1 MIKRLGP
8 LPLKDYLQNAVTP
21 PLLLDVREGWEF
33 ERCNIPGSKLISM
46 GQIPNS
52 LALLDPAQEIAVICH
67 HGVRSMRVAAFLEQQ
82 GFEQLINLEGGIDA
96 WAREVDQSL
105 AIY

>member
-33 ERCNIPGSKLISM
+33 ERCNIPGSKLIPM

-67 HGVRSMRVAAFLEQQ
+67 HGVRSLRVVMFLKQNGFQQ
-82 GFEQLINLEGGIDA
+82 VFNLQGGMDA
-96 WAREVDQSL
+96 WARQVDPGMPT
-105 AIY
+105 Y

>member
-33 ERCNIPGSKLISM
+33 ERCNIPGSKLIPM

>member
-8 LPLKDYLQNAVTP
+8 LPLKDYLQNAVIP
-21 PLLLDVREGWEF
+21 PFLLDVRENWEF
-33 ERCNIPGSKLISM
+33 DRCNISGSKLIPM

-52 LALLDPAQEIAVICH
+52 LALLDPTQEIVVICH

-82 GFEQLINLEGGIDA
+82 GFQQLINLEGGIDA